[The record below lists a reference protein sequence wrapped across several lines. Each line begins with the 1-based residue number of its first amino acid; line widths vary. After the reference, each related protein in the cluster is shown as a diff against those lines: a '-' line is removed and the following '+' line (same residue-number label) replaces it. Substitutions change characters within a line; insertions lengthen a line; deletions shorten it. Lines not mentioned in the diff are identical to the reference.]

1 MTRTDT
7 GPLPLQYAESLSAP
21 TAVLATPRDRD
32 RERLSRAL
40 AGGVSEARSLVA
52 EWTPIVQSRVAR
64 VLARRGGAAARGA
77 AVIREDV
84 RDLTQDVLSL
94 LFAEDGRVLRA
105 WAPERGLSL
114 GSFVGLVAERHA
126 VSIARTRR
134 RSPLTERPTDID
146 DLALACAD
154 RTPLARLERRDLAR
168 VLTERLL
175 RELTPMGRQMF
186 EALFVEEREVEAV
199 CAALSTTADAVYA
212 WRVRIRRAAERI
224 AHELDA

>member
-7 GPLPLQYAESLSAP
+7 GPLPHDYAESTAAP
-21 TAVLATPRDRD
+21 TAARAPSRD
-32 RERLSRAL
+32 RERLARAL
-40 AGGVSEARSLVA
+40 AGGVFETRALVA

-64 VLARRGGAAARGA
+64 ALARRGGAAVRGA

-126 VSIARTRR
+126 VSVARTRR

-146 DLALACAD
+146 DLALVCAD
-154 RTPLARLERRDLAR
+154 RAPLARLERRELAR

-175 RELTPMGRQMF
+175 EELTPMGRQMF
-186 EALFVEEREVEAV
+186 EALFVEEHEVEAV
-199 CAALSTTADAVYA
+199 CAELSTTADAVYA

-224 AHELDA
+224 AQELDA